1 VRNATVD
8 GANCAVR
15 VEFEATESAVACAGS
30 MERRP
35 FEGRELRAAA
45 FAPTDDAAADA
56 WLATVVAE
64 VSDDAAARADV
75 AARPNRSEETRHDDV
90 PRRGGGRTCVAR
102 GGVSAAEAA
111 AAATGGAEGGE
122 EPKKPGDESL
132 VGDEVVLIANVC
144 TAEQVTITNSHES
157 TSHHSVGCVDAPAK
171 WGDAIA
177 ARSLP
182 SRPLELSRLKRSL
195 SQTVTRAR
203 HTTTLSVCGHA
214 PAKWGDAIAARF
226 AIVRTRF
233 ALSVF
238 FDAPASG
245 AACHAIASASRLFS
259 CSF

>member
-1 VRNATVD
+1 MRNATVD
-8 GANCAVR
+8 GANGAVR

-102 GGVSAAEAA
+102 GGVCAAEAA
-111 AAATGGAEGGE
+111 AAATGAEGGE

-182 SRPLELSRLKRSL
+182 SRPLELS
-195 SQTVTRAR
+195 SQKVTVTNSHKSTSNQNTVGLRSRAR
-203 HTTTLSVCGHA
+203 QVE
-214 PAKWGDAIAARF
+214 
-226 AIVRTRF
+226 
-233 ALSVF
+233 
-238 FDAPASG
+238 
-245 AACHAIASASRLFS
+245 
-259 CSF
+259 